1 MANNIRKERQKKGM
15 TLKTLSDELSRQGV
29 KISADGL
36 AKYERGIREPKLEIW
51 RKLADFFDVPV
62 TKLMGM
68 DDIDKQVSNMLSEL
82 KKNNDKMLSDQLD
95 RISSSELHE
104 FESSTLATAIKT
116 VMDLYERYGFNDDEI
131 IEASVMLSSF
141 NRMIKNEVDDDD
153 DYQDTIDIFTKLV
166 NNLKEQNKKA
176 SE

>member
-82 KKNNDKMLSDQLD
+82 KK
-95 RISSSELHE
+95 I
-104 FESSTLATAIKT
+104 T
-116 VMDLYERYGFNDDEI
+116 
-131 IEASVMLSSF
+131 
-141 NRMIKNEVDDDD
+141 
-153 DYQDTIDIFTKLV
+153 TKC
-166 NNLKEQNKKA
+166 
-176 SE
+176 